1 MFITQRIIVQY
12 LITREIEMSENSEYV
27 VYYTFVLEH
36 GGEGSGSESVMAASE
51 SAARS
56 MVQAALGH
64 LRGFSIVSIT
74 KVD

>member
-1 MFITQRIIVQY
+1 
-12 LITREIEMSENSEYV
+12 MSEYSEYV
-27 VYYTFVLEH
+27 VHYTFVLER

-64 LRGFSIVSIT
+64 LRGFSIVSVT